1 MQMLL
6 IINWNWNRIVL
17 TLIQI
22 EPEEALLYT
31 SLMLNTAIT
40 CFCFLQRRR
49 IRRLK
54 KDLIKLK
61 EFTGTSRDIINT
73 AQQDIRRLFRIVEP
87 NIENIEN
94 LQGQMS
100 QVFEL
105 LGTVMGAS
113 DLITGGFD
121 SPADR
126 VEEIRE
132 RVKWERERR
141 RLRKVDKS
149 DFYEG

>member
-1 MQMLL
+1 MLS
-6 IINWNWNRIVL
+6 IVNWGEIVVIFSAL
-17 TLIQI
+17 
-22 EPEEALLYT
+22 EPTEVLLYT
-31 SLMLNTAIT
+31 SLTLNILSIG
-40 CFCFLQRRR
+40 FYFIQRKR
-49 IRRLK
+49 IK
-54 KDLIKLK
+54 TIEKDCAKLK
-61 EFTGTSRDIINT
+61 EFTRDSQEIDRKL
-73 AQQDIRRLFRIVEP
+73 QQDVRRLFRMVEP
-87 NIENIEN
+87 NVENIEN

-105 LGTVMGAS
+105 LGSVMGAS

>member
-1 MQMLL
+1 M
-6 IINWNWNRIVL
+6 
-17 TLIQI
+17 
-22 EPEEALLYT
+22 
-31 SLMLNTAIT
+31 
-40 CFCFLQRRR
+40 
-49 IRRLK
+49 
-54 KDLIKLK
+54 
-61 EFTGTSRDIINT
+61 
-73 AQQDIRRLFRIVEP
+73 VEP
-87 NIENIEN
+87 NVENIEN

-121 SPADR
+121 SPSDR

-132 RVKWERERR
+132 RIKWERERR

>member
-1 MQMLL
+1 MLS
-6 IINWNWNRIVL
+6 IINWGKIVVIFSAL
-17 TLIQI
+17 ERTEI
-22 EPEEALLYT
+22 LLYT
-31 SLMLNTAIT
+31 SLTLNILSIG
-40 CFCFLQRRR
+40 FYFIQGKR
-49 IRRLK
+49 IKTLK
-54 KDLIKLK
+54 RDYAKLK
-61 EFTGTSRDIINT
+61 QFTTASREIVYSI
-73 AQQDIRRLFRIVEP
+73 QQDVKRLFRMVEP
-87 NIENIEN
+87 NVENIEN

-113 DLITGGFD
+113 DLMTGGFD
-121 SPADR
+121 SPVDR

-149 DFYEG
+149 DSYEG

>member
-1 MQMLL
+1 MLS
-6 IINWNWNRIVL
+6 IVNWGKIVVIFSAL
-17 TLIQI
+17 
-22 EPEEALLYT
+22 EPTEVLLYT
-31 SLMLNTAIT
+31 SLILNVLSIG
-40 CFCFLQRRR
+40 FYFIQRKR
-49 IRRLK
+49 IKTIK
-54 KDLIKLK
+54 KDYAKLK
-61 EFTGTSRDIINT
+61 EFTRNSREIVYSL
-73 AQQDIRRLFRIVEP
+73 QQDVRRLFRMVEP

-132 RVKWERERR
+132 RVKWERERKR
-141 RLRKVDKS
+141 SRKVDKS